1 MFNYS
6 NIHCFH
12 CFNSASSA
20 PKSSPS
26 LSSGTSSKD
35 NLTRKKSSSALS
47 GHSGSKS
54 ARKTSSD
61 VDNSKDGE
69 SDGNSFWSSF
79 LGDSFSS
86 AATES
91 KTSNRRAS
99 GQKLGSRISGG
110 KIKNSVDRQDSEDAK
125 ILKDEDNL
133 PRALKHQSK
142 KNSVTDTS
150 TRSSEQSQAPQT
162 SLPVREDLAN
172 VGWDISEPDKSST
185 VAVNFQEAKELTES
199 PGKGELNTHKS
210 PVMPALR
217 GSKLKS
223 QQSKRSS
230 TSKSRKENKEV
241 LSTENNVCKNNIE
254 NVEQD
259 ALIVEHDKTPDDKSE
274 SVNEHLSTEAVQSI
288 PLQNNTDSP
297 DANENELDY
306 SEKTDGFTIS
316 VETGEKAPDV
326 DSSDISQSL
335 LKNSTG
341 NNVVEEIKH
350 EEAVQNLQES
360 VKPVASSTPKHYVK
374 EQKFTSLGTAMKPEM
389 EPTDEHEEASTDKGD
404 LQAYSCNPES
414 PIPQSKESNTLSENV
429 VELFAE
435 AASVVQDKRLLEDKS
450 QQEVQEHTCIHPETG
465 KVVDM
470 LSSQQPSTNDGK

>member
-1 MFNYS
+1 M
-6 NIHCFH
+6 
-12 CFNSASSA
+12 
-20 PKSSPS
+20 
-26 LSSGTSSKD
+26 SSKD
-35 NLTRKKSSSALS
+35 NLTHKKSSSALS
-47 GHSGSKS
+47 GHSASKS

-110 KIKNSVDRQDSEDAK
+110 KMKNSVDRQDSEDAK

-172 VGWDISEPDKSST
+172 VGRDISEQDKSGAM
-185 VAVNFQEAKELTES
+185 AVDFQEAKELTEG
-199 PGKGELNTHKS
+199 PGKEELNTHKS

-230 TSKSRKENKEV
+230 TNKSRKENKEV

-259 ALIVEHDKTPDDKSE
+259 ALIEHDKTPDDKSE

-297 DANENELDY
+297 DTNENELDC

-350 EEAVQNLQES
+350 EEVVQNLQES
-360 VKPVASSTPKHYVK
+360 VKPVASSTPKHYAK

-389 EPTDEHEEASTDKGD
+389 EPTDEHEEASNDEGD

-429 VELFAE
+429 VEFFAE

-470 LSSQQPSTNDGK
+470 LSSKQPRTNDGK

>member
-12 CFNSASSA
+12 CFDSASSA

-47 GHSGSKS
+47 GHSASKS

-79 LGDSFSS
+79 FGDSFSS

-185 VAVNFQEAKELTES
+185 VAVDFQEAKELTES
-199 PGKGELNTHKS
+199 PGKEELNTHKS

-274 SVNEHLSTEAVQSI
+274 SMNEHLSTEAVQSI

-297 DANENELDY
+297 EANENELDC

-360 VKPVASSTPKHYVK
+360 VKPVASSTPKHYAK

-389 EPTDEHEEASTDKGD
+389 EPTDEHEEASNDEGD

-429 VELFAE
+429 VEFFAE

-470 LSSQQPSTNDGK
+470 LSSQQPCTNDGK